1 MEDKTCMIPP
11 FNSKYI
17 IRKTGE
23 EVEIIDSEIRYRGDR
38 SEYDWV
44 TYIDFNGNEHIKEHL
59 NLQLDFKPVVND
71 TWNKLFDLTKSNK
84 YPSTINIR
92 KFEVAKELVV
102 NKNMTVSEAVA
113 MADALVKQI
122 GIEFD

>member
-38 SEYDWV
+38 SEYD
-44 TYIDFNGNEHIKEHL
+44 
-59 NLQLDFKPVVND
+59 
-71 TWNKLFDLTKSNK
+71 
-84 YPSTINIR
+84 
-92 KFEVAKELVV
+92 
-102 NKNMTVSEAVA
+102 
-113 MADALVKQI
+113 
-122 GIEFD
+122 